1 MIFQH
6 LLSIK
11 IENDFKVAQYKR
23 HGIFFLFLTSFP
35 WKLLLQKWP
44 EPSNGLYPRPSVLA
58 AAVWSSTAVTLELPY
73 GLDCSPGMHFS
84 DMTAQRRTMRTHRLA
99 ESAVA
104 ATCKHTVPHTSTSTS
119 RRGEIRGTVHLD
131 SPPARLFHLVVPL
144 PPHLALSASCLGHL
158 APRST
163 WGSQLAVLVSSSLC
177 LFLGCTVLIS

>member
-11 IENDFKVAQYKR
+11 IENNFKVAQYKR

-58 AAVWSSTAVTLELPY
+58 AAVWSSTAVILELPY

-84 DMTAQRRTMRTHRLA
+84 DMTAQRRAMRTHRLA

-119 RRGEIRGTVHLD
+119 TDGVRSGALCILTPLQRGCSTLL
-131 SPPARLFHLVVPL
+131 SPYL
-144 PPHLALSASCLGHL
+144 PI
-158 APRST
+158 
-163 WGSQLAVLVSSSLC
+163 WLC
-177 LFLGCTVLIS
+177 LLAAWGT